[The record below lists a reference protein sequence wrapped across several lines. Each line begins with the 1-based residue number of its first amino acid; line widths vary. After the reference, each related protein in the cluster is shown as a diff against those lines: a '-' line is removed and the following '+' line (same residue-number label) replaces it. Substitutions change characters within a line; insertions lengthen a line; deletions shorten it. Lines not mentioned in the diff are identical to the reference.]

1 MKSKGLFK
9 EDAFELEAKEQY
21 NSGEY
26 DQVKRESAER
36 KQHEQTNGDLKVQYS
51 IWEVQGMVNALE
63 EGQKG
68 IVSRRNRRGC

>member
-1 MKSKGLFK
+1 MHEEILDMKSKGLFK

-36 KQHEQTNGDLKVQYS
+36 KQHEQTNGDLKV
-51 IWEVQGMVNALE
+51 
-63 EGQKG
+63 
-68 IVSRRNRRGC
+68 